1 MTTDISTSALS
12 MAQYAVMS
20 NDPLVQAVSFSLLDM
35 GNVMADIPFVNKKSL
50 IANGVRWQGNLPTVN
65 WGAIN
70 SDPVTTIGTPTPYQ
84 EQAYIL
90 RNSIDVDKIY
100 VDDENAIAN
109 PRTTQLSAYLKS
121 ATYDFNYK
129 FVNNNHVTGD
139 SNSFV
144 GLRYRLDNPAT
155 YGVWSSAKIDAGGV
169 DLSTAGLTASTAN
182 AFLEYLDQLI
192 WSVDG
197 GTTGQGVVLYMNE
210 VMARRI
216 NRALRIMGTSGG
228 LEITKDQF
236 DRTITKY
243 KDAVIKDIGYKSDQA
258 TRIITTTETAN
269 GSADTGGTFTSIY
282 AAHFDTEHLFGWQY
296 EPIKA
301 TDLGLLNNGVI
312 YRTLIDWAGGLMMPN
327 IRSIGR
333 LYDVKLA

>member
-1 MTTDISTSALS
+1 MATDISANALS

-20 NDPLVQAVSFSLLDM
+20 NDPMVKAVTFSLLDM
-35 GNVMADIPFVNKKSL
+35 GNVMADIPMVERKSL

-90 RNSIDVDKIY
+90 RNTIDVDKVY
-100 VDDENAIAN
+100 VEDENAISD
-109 PRTTQLSAYLKS
+109 PRAAQLAAYLKS
-121 ATYDFNYK
+121 ATYDMNYK
-129 FVNNNHVTGD
+129 FIKNDHITGD
-139 SNSFV
+139 SAAFV
-144 GLRYRLDNPAT
+144 GLRYRLDNPST
-155 YGVWSSAKIDAGGV
+155 FGTWSDAKIDAGGV
-169 DLSTAGLTASTAN
+169 DLSTSGLTASTAN

-192 WSVDG
+192 WSVDSPNG
-197 GTTGQGVVLYMNE
+197 EGVILYMNE

-243 KDAVIKDIGYKSDQA
+243 KGAVIQDIGYKADQA

-282 AAHFDTEHLFGWQY
+282 AVNISDDHLFGWQY
-296 EPIKA
+296 EPLSAK
-301 TDLGLLNNGVI
+301 DLGLMNNGVI
-312 YRTLIDWAGGLMMPN
+312 YRTLVDWAGGLMTAN